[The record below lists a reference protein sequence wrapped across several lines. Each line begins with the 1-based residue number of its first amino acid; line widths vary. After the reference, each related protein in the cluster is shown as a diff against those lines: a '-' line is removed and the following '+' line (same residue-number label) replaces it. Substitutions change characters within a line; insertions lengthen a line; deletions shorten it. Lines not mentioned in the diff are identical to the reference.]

1 MPIRKEGNEAQMKN
15 KKILLIQPT
24 PYDQHGELVKKNRL
38 YFVGLALPLLA
49 ALTPKDYEVEICY
62 ETIEDVPFDTDADL
76 IGISSMGHA
85 VMRTIDIA
93 KKFKELGKTVILGG
107 YMVSLMPEEAKK
119 YGDSVMIGDAEEIWE
134 EMLSDYERGELKK
147 VYQKKL
153 TELKTPLPRY
163 ELLLNKKIGNFL
175 PVQAGRGCPKT
186 CSFCS
191 VYCLYRGQYLKRSIP
206 EVIRDIKRV
215 KELGFK
221 QFLLLDDNIFS
232 NRDYAIELCAEIKKL
247 NMRWMTQCSIDIAKD
262 EELLEIIAKSGCYV
276 LSFGL
281 ESISKESLL
290 SMNKAWA
297 DPSKYAEQIRIIRKH
312 GIDISTEMVV
322 GADGDTLESIKE
334 TAKFISDNHIAVPRF
349 YILTPIPGTKYFD
362 EMQEENRIY
371 NHDIYSYN
379 SCEAVHVPKNMTPE
393 ELTKAYWKLYNDVYT
408 IRSIVKRTLLTGTM
422 LRRPFR
428 ALFYFGVNMFYRS
441 QIKKGI
447 VPNII

>member
-1 MPIRKEGNEAQMKN
+1 MKKKKN

-24 PYDQHGELVKKNRL
+24 PYDQHGNLVKKNRL

-49 ALTPKDYEVEICY
+49 ALTPKGYEIELCY

-93 KKFKELGKTVILGG
+93 KKFKELGKTVVLGG

-119 YGDSVMIGDAEEIWE
+119 YGDSIMIGDAEETWA
-134 EMLSDYERGELKK
+134 EMINDYSKGKLKK
-147 VYQKKL
+147 VYYKKL
-153 TELKTPLPRY
+153 VELKTPLPKY

-191 VYCLYRGQYLKRSIP
+191 VYCLYKGQYLKRSIP
-206 EVIRDIKRV
+206 EVIRDIKKI

-232 NRDYAIELCAEIKKL
+232 NRKYAIELCSEIKKL
-247 NMRWMTQCSIDIAKD
+247 KMKWMTQCSIDIARD
-262 EELLEIIAKSGCYV
+262 EELLDIIADSGCFV

-281 ESISKESLL
+281 ESISKESLK
-290 SMNKAWA
+290 SMNKSWA
-297 DPSKYAEQIRIIRKH
+297 NPEKYSEQIKIIRKH

-334 TAKFISDNHIAVPRF
+334 TANFIRDNHIAVPRF
-349 YILTPIPGTKYFD
+349 YILTPIPGTKFFD
-362 EMQEENRIY
+362 EMEQQNRIY
-371 NHDIYSYN
+371 NADIYSYN
-379 SCEAVHVPKNMTPE
+379 SCEAVHIPKNMTPE
-393 ELTKAYWKLYNDVYT
+393 ELTKAYWELYNEVYKVKN
-408 IRSIVKRTLLTGTM
+408 IIKRTLLTKAIFK
-422 LRRPFR
+422 RPFMVI
-428 ALFYFGVNMFYRS
+428 FYFFVNLYYRS
-441 QIKKGI
+441 QIRKGI